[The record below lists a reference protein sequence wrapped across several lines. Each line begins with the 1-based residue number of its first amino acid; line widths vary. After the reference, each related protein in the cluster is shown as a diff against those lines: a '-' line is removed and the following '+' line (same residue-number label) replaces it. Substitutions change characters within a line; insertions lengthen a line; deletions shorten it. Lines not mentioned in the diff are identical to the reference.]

1 MKRLFSMFAL
11 VLLISA
17 SQAMAASP
25 AVKLG
30 AVDLQRAVKE
40 CREGIAARADLQ
52 RKIEQ
57 FNAELK
63 VLQVDYQRMS
73 TELEKDVGKLSAAR
87 RAEKEAA
94 LQKKGRE
101 LQNRQREAQ
110 EDIKQLESDY
120 LKRVVNRLGAIMAK
134 IGDEG
139 KFTAILDRNNGLL
152 YAGKE
157 TDITSLLIQRAD
169 DEFSRQ
175 RGKNEER

>member
-17 SQAMAASP
+17 NQAMAAAP

-40 CREGIAARADLQ
+40 CREGVAARADLQ
-52 RKIEQ
+52 KKIEQ
-57 FNAELK
+57 LNAELK
-63 VLQVDYQRMS
+63 VMQVDYQRMS
-73 TELEKDVGKLSAAR
+73 AELEKDVGKLSADR

-120 LKRVVNRLGAIMAK
+120 LKRVVNRLSAIMAK

-175 RGKNEER
+175 RGKNE

>member
-1 MKRLFSMFAL
+1 MKKLFTMLVFVMLIPATQVFAAPSL
-11 VLLISA
+11 
-17 SQAMAASP
+17 
-25 AVKLG
+25 KLG

-40 CREGIAARADLQ
+40 CREGVAARSDLQ

-57 FNAELK
+57 FNAEIK
-63 VLQVDYQRMS
+63 VLQVDYQR
-73 TELEKDVGKLSAAR
+73 LSAELDKEGAR
-87 RAEKEAA
+87 LSAESRSEKEAR

-110 EDIKQLESDY
+110 EDVKQLESDY
-120 LKRVVNRLGAIMAK
+120 LKRLVNRLGVIMAK

-157 TDITSLLIQRAD
+157 IDITALLIQRAD
-169 DEFSRQ
+169 DEFARLHE
-175 RGKNEER
+175 KNEER

>member
-1 MKRLFSMFAL
+1 MKRFFSMFAF
-11 VLLISA
+11 VLLFSA
-17 SQAMAASP
+17 SQAIAAAP
-25 AVKLG
+25 AGKMG

-57 FNAELK
+57 FSAELK

-73 TELEKDVGKLSAAR
+73 TELEKDVGKLSADR

-110 EDIKQLESDY
+110 EDIKQLETDY

-157 TDITSLLIQRAD
+157 TDITSLLIQMAD

>member
-1 MKRLFSMFAL
+1 MKKLFTMFVFVMLIPATQAFAAPAL
-11 VLLISA
+11 
-17 SQAMAASP
+17 
-25 AVKLG
+25 KLG

-40 CREGIAARADLQ
+40 CKEGVAARADLQ

-57 FNAELK
+57 FNAEIK
-63 VLQVDYQRMS
+63 VLQVDYQRMN
-73 TELEKDVGKLSAAR
+73 TELEKDNARLSADS
-87 RAEKEAA
+87 RADKEAR

-101 LQNRQREAQ
+101 LQNHQREAQ
-110 EDIKQLESDY
+110 DDVKQMESDY
-120 LKRVVNRLGAIMAK
+120 LKRLVNRLGVIMAK

-157 TDITSLLIQRAD
+157 IDITTLLNQRAD
-169 DEFSRQ
+169 DEFARL